1 MSDSDPTRTM
11 MADPTGTPTPTIDG
25 QTAAERRSAAAKKAA
40 ATRARNRAATARETA
55 ERNAERK
62 AAATRAGDRAA
73 TARETAERN
82 AERKAAATRAGDRAA
97 TARETAERNAERKA
111 AVVDQRRSPAA
122 RVQDYAER
130 AVLVQV
136 GATLIARD
144 AIASTVEGL
153 RAKYASPEK
162 AQRELARFERRGATA
177 RAQLERELR
186 ERRARVE
193 SAVQGRLSAGAQVAA
208 KVQERVAGLV

>member
-11 MADPTGTPTPTIDG
+11 MADTTGTPTPTIDG

-73 TARETAERN
+73 TARETLEHN
-82 AERKAAATRAGDRAA
+82 AERKAAATRAADRAV
-97 TARETAERNAERKA
+97 TARETLEDNAERA
-111 AVVDQRRSPAA
+111 L
-122 RVQDYAER
+122 
-130 AVLVQV
+130 LVQV

-153 RAKYASPEK
+153 RAKYASPGK

-177 RAQLERELR
+177 RAQVERELR

-193 SAVQGRLSAGAQVAA
+193 NAVQGGLNAGAEVAA

>member
-1 MSDSDPTRTM
+1 
-11 MADPTGTPTPTIDG
+11 MADSTSTPTPIAESTTRAD
-25 QTAAERRSAAAKKAA
+25 TAAERRSAAARKAA

-55 ERNAERK
+55 QHNAQRK

-73 TARETAERN
+73 TARETLEH
-82 AERKAAATRAGDRAA
+82 
-97 TARETAERNAERKA
+97 NAERKA
-111 AVVDQRRSPAA
+111 AVAAGTRSPAA

-130 AVLVQV
+130 ALLVQV

-153 RAKYASPEK
+153 RAKYASPAK

-177 RAQLERELR
+177 RAQVERELR

-193 SAVQGRLSAGAQVAA
+193 NAVQGRVSAGAQVAA

>member
-1 MSDSDPTRTM
+1 
-11 MADPTGTPTPTIDG
+11 MADTTGTPSPTTESTTQA

-55 ERNAERK
+55 QHNADRK
-62 AAATRAGDRAA
+62 AALTRAGDRAA
-73 TARETAERN
+73 TARETAQHN
-82 AERKAAATRAGDRAA
+82 AERKAALAAG
-97 TARETAERNAERKA
+97 T
-111 AVVDQRRSPAA
+111 RSPAA

-130 AVLVQV
+130 ALLVQV

-153 RAKYASPEK
+153 RAKYSTPAR

>member
-11 MADPTGTPTPTIDG
+11 MADTTGTPTPTIDG
-25 QTAAERRSAAAKKAA
+25 QTAAERRSAAAK
-40 ATRARNRAATARETA
+40 
-55 ERNAERK
+55 K

-130 AVLVQV
+130 ALLVQV

-144 AIASTVEGL
+144 
-153 RAKYASPEK
+153 
-162 AQRELARFERRGATA
+162 
-177 RAQLERELR
+177 
-186 ERRARVE
+186 
-193 SAVQGRLSAGAQVAA
+193 
-208 KVQERVAGLV
+208 